1 MVGFRAHFVT
11 EVLEPVI
18 ADCRIDFAMMG
29 EDMAYNR
36 GPHMSPRMVGEFL
49 VPGYKEETRFAR
61 AR

>member
-1 MVGFRAHFVT
+1 
-11 EVLEPVI
+11 VI